1 MEIIKKRFKTHM
13 EQSQPI
19 EAKSKQMELF
29 IKVQGKGSIEEIF
42 NKIVVELYYLFFKRK
57 KIMNKIDNIYLS

>member
-42 NKIVVELYYLFFKRK
+42 NKIVVEL
-57 KIMNKIDNIYLS
+57 